1 MILAGLALIIVGYLL
16 GAIPFGLLVSR
27 AMGGPDPRQGGSGN
41 IGATNVAR
49 QAGKSAGVLT
59 LLLDIGKGLG
69 PALLADY
76 WLTPWWAGAVGLA
89 AFVGHCWPVYLSFR
103 GGKGVATFLG
113 VLLGLAPIAG
123 LATGL
128 VVILLAIFSKHMSL
142 GSMVGCGSSVGW
154 LWVAEAPLAFMVM
167 AAVMTL
173 LVMYKH
179 RENIDRLRAGQEH
192 VWR

>member
-16 GAIPFGLLVSR
+16 GAVPFGLLISR

-59 LLLDIGKGLG
+59 LLLDLGKGLG

-113 VLLGLAPIAG
+113 VLLGLAPMAG

-128 VVILLAIFSKHMSL
+128 VVILLAIVSKHMSL
-142 GSMVGCGSSVGW
+142 GSMVGCTSSVGW
-154 LWVAEAPLAFMVM
+154 LWVTGAPLAFMVS
-167 AAVMTL
+167 AAVMSL
-173 LVMYKH
+173 LVLYKH
-179 RENIDRLRAGQEH
+179 RENIGRLKAGQEH
-192 VWR
+192 GWR